1 MNIKRVATIGVALG
15 AVAAWLASAASA
27 VRHDVAPP
35 PSAVDVKPDARVA
48 ALDAEVARLQAR
60 LQPDITPLAP
70 GRNLFAFRAPAPA
83 ASAARAASR
92 SALARSASVARPP
105 RPPSFT
111 LDGLAENPG
120 AFGPVRTAIISGAG
134 QLFLAKVGDAV
145 TLRYRVAK
153 IGSDAVELTDLSTG
167 ATVRLALK

>member
-15 AVAAWLASAASA
+15 ALAAWLASAASA

-35 PSAVDVKPDARVA
+35 PPAGDVKPDARVA
-48 ALDAEVARLQAR
+48 ALDAEVARLRAR
-60 LQPDITPLAP
+60 LQPDVTPLAP
-70 GRNLFAFRAPAPA
+70 ARNLFAFRAPAPA
-83 ASAARAASR
+83 ARAASP
-92 SALARSASVARPP
+92 AGFVKSASPPAALPP

-145 TLRYRVAK
+145 TLRYRVSK
-153 IGSDAVELTDLSTG
+153 IGSDSVELTDLSTG